1 MSTNGKPAAIAYDPL
16 WYKDAIIYE
25 LHVRAYSDHNGDGVG
40 DFAGLT
46 EKLDYLQE
54 LGVTALWL
62 LPFYPSPLK
71 DDGYDIADYT
81 DINPKYGTIRD
92 FRTFMREAHAR
103 GLRVITEMVL
113 NHTSDQHYWFQRSRR
128 ARPGSSWRDFYV
140 WSDTPAR
147 YQDAR
152 IIFKDFEPSNW
163 TWDPEANAYFWH
175 RFYRHQPD
183 LNYDNPRVKRALFQV
198 LDRWLEM
205 GVDGMR
211 LDAVPY
217 LFEREGTNCENLAE
231 THAFLRELRKHLD
244 ERFGDRMLLAE
255 ANQWPEDAISYF
267 GAGDECHAAF
277 HFPLMPRLFMATQM
291 EDRFPVIDILQQTP
305 AIHPNCQWALF
316 LRNHDELTLEMVTDE
331 ERDYMYRVYAHD
343 QEARINLGIRRR
355 LAPLLGNNRRKM
367 ELMNGLLFSLP
378 GTPVIYYGDEIGMGD
393 NIYLG
398 DRDGVRTP
406 MQWSAD
412 RNAGFSRANPQRLYL
427 PPIIDSEYHYQSLN
441 VETQRLNP
449 ESFWWWMKRLIALRQ
464 RHPVFGRG
472 ALEFLFPDNP
482 KVLVYL
488 RSDAQEQV
496 LVVANL
502 SRFAQC
508 VELDLSRF
516 EGMVPLELF
525 GRTSFPPIGKLPYFL
540 TLNSHAFYWFLLEP
554 ARVEQAAAAGQPKGE
569 LPLVAVEDEW
579 TDVFEGR
586 ARFRLEAILR
596 NALRNRRWFGG
607 KAREIQFVRLIDV
620 LPLPFETPAGRQEF
634 AVTVLRVEYTSGEG
648 ETYVLPLSCLT
659 GAEADDFLQKFPQA
673 AICQV
678 RWAGADPPGV
688 LVDAVWRGEF
698 ADAVLDALLRR
709 RRAKGRSGEFSA
721 HSTRAMR
728 QVLPAGAQRPA
739 GAAIKGEQSNTSLV
753 YGDRL
758 ILKLFRHVEPG
769 VNPDLDVGRF
779 LTEERSFTH
788 CPPVAG
794 WLDYAPFGGGRFTLG
809 IANGF
814 VANQGTA
821 WQYAMETLARY
832 FEHASVQ
839 PPTNGAAPPATTSSS
854 PVKLAAE
861 EIPAAAI
868 ERLGA
873 FRQSIELLGQRTAEM
888 HLALSTGDTV
898 DFSPEPFTQLYQR
911 ALYQTMRKLASQTL
925 QLLRKRLARLP
936 EVAQTHAKAVLDREA
951 EVGRD
956 LRTIMQR
963 RIHAMR
969 IRTHGDYHLGQVLY
983 TGNDFVIIDFEGE
996 PARSLSERRIKRS
1009 PLRDVAGM
1017 LRSLHY
1023 VAHAAC
1029 FQHLESLAIPA
1040 DRRGAFLEAAG
1051 FWYQWSGVCF
1061 LKSYLA
1067 MAGAAPFM
1075 PKDRDEL
1082 EMMLNAYLLDKS
1094 IYELNYELNNRP
1106 DWVEVPLL
1114 GILDLLK
1121 ALQLPAP
1128 GETVGIS

>member
-1 MSTNGKPAAIAYDPL
+1 MPYDPL
-16 WYKDAIIYE
+16 WYKDAIVYE
-25 LHVRAYSDHNGDGVG
+25 LHVRAYSDHNGDGIG

-46 EKLDYLQE
+46 QKLDYLQD

-81 DINPKYGTIRD
+81 DINPKYGTLRD
-92 FRTFMREAHAR
+92 FRIFLREAHER

-140 WSDTPAR
+140 WSDTPAK

-163 TWDPEANAYFWH
+163 TWDPDAKAYYWH

-217 LFEREGTNCENLAE
+217 LFEREGTNCENLPE
-231 THAFLRELRKHLD
+231 THDFLRELRRHLD

-255 ANQWPEDAISYF
+255 ANQWPEDAIAYF
-267 GAGDECHAAF
+267 GAGDECQAAF

-305 AIHPNCQWALF
+305 PIHPNCQWALF

-441 VETQRLNP
+441 VETQRMNP
-449 ESFWWWMKRLIALRQ
+449 ESFWWWTKRLIALRQ

-472 ALEFLFPDNP
+472 SLEFLYPDNP

-488 RSDAQEQV
+488 RGDGQEQV

-516 EGMVPLELF
+516 EGMTPLELF

-554 ARVEQAAAAGQPKGE
+554 ARVEQVAAAGQPKNE
-569 LPLVAVEDEW
+569 LPLLVAEDEW
-579 TDVFEGR
+579 TDAFAGR
-586 ARFRLEAILR
+586 AKSRLETILR
-596 NALRNRRWFGG
+596 SALRSRRWFGG
-607 KAREIQFVRLIDV
+607 KAREIQAVHLVDV
-620 LPLPFETPAGRQEF
+620 LPLPVESSPALDEV
-634 AVTVLRVEYTSGEG
+634 ALTVLRVDYTAGEG
-648 ETYVLPLSCLT
+648 ETYVLPLACLT
-659 GAEADDFLQKFPQA
+659 GTHADDALQKWPQA
-673 AICQV
+673 AICRLQ
-678 RWAGADPPGV
+678 WSGLEEPGV
-688 LVDAVWRGEF
+688 LVDAISLGEF
-698 ADAVLDALLRR
+698 ADAVLDAILRR
-709 RRAKGRSGEFSA
+709 RRVKGRSGELSA
-721 HSTRAMR
+721 HRSRAIR
-728 QVLPAGAQRPA
+728 QLIPAGSPRPA
-739 GAAIKGEQSNTSLV
+739 GIAIKGEQSNSSLV

-769 VNPDLDVGRF
+769 VNPDLDLGRF

-794 WLDYAPFGGGRFTLG
+794 WLDYATVDGGRFTLG
-809 IANGF
+809 VANGF

-832 FEHASVQ
+832 FERVTAQ
-839 PPTNGAAPPATTSSS
+839 PSPNGAEKIS
-854 PVKLAAE
+854 PRKGSFVKLIAE
-861 EIPAAAI
+861 EIPSQAI

-873 FRQSIELLGQRTAEM
+873 FRQSAELLGKRTAEL
-888 HLALSTGDTV
+888 HLALSTGDGA
-898 DFSPEPFTQLYQR
+898 DFAPEPFTQLYQR
-911 ALYQTMRKLASQTL
+911 ALYQSMRKLATQTL
-925 QLLRKRLARLP
+925 LTLRKRFAKLP
-936 EVAQTHAKAVLDREA
+936 QAAQPHAKAVLDREA
-951 EVGRD
+951 EIGRD
-956 LRTIMQR
+956 LRSIMQR
-963 RIHAMR
+963 RVHAMR

-996 PARSLSERRIKRS
+996 PARSLSERRMKRS
-1009 PLRDVAGM
+1009 PLRDVASM

-1023 VAHAAC
+1023 VAYAAC
-1029 FQHLESLAIPA
+1029 FEHLDTLATPA
-1040 DRRGAFLEAAG
+1040 ERRPMFLEAAT
-1051 FWYQWSGVCF
+1051 FWYQWSSVCF
-1061 LKSYLA
+1061 LKEYLA
-1067 MAGAAPFM
+1067 TVGGAPFM
-1075 PKDRDEL
+1075 PPNQEEIEL
-1082 EMMLNAYLLDKS
+1082 MLNAYLLDKA

-1114 GILDLLK
+1114 GILDLLN